1 MIKSSFSKIN
11 LTMRFEVIENK
22 NCAVYSGTFD
32 PITIGHLDI
41 IQRGSKI
48 FDKLV
53 IAVAESNEKNTM
65 FSLDKRI
72 EMIKNSTQNLQN
84 IEIKPFKI
92 LLVDFLKQEKINIII
107 RGLRNTIDFEYE
119 KSMDLAN
126 KSLDNNIETIF
137 FNSKPEMEFIS
148 SSVVRTIL
156 NYNGDIS
163 HLVPKENLQFIIKGK
178 K

>member
-1 MIKSSFSKIN
+1 
-11 LTMRFEVIENK
+11 MRFEVIENK

-119 KSMDLAN
+119 KNMDLAN

>member
-92 LLVDFLKQEKINIII
+92 LLVDFLQQEKINIII

-119 KSMDLAN
+119 KNMDLAN

>member
-1 MIKSSFSKIN
+1 MQK
-11 LTMRFEVIENK
+11 NK
-22 NCAVYSGTFD
+22 NYAVYSGTFD
-32 PITIGHLDI
+32 PITRGHLDI

-48 FDKLV
+48 FDKLL

-65 FSLDKRI
+65 FSLDERI
-72 EMIKNSTQNLQN
+72 YMIKNATKNLQN

-92 LLVDFLKQEKINIII
+92 LLVDFLQQEKINIII

-126 KSLDNNIETIF
+126 KSLDQNIETIF
-137 FNSKPEMEFIS
+137 FNSEPEMEFIS

-163 HLVPKENLQFIIKGK
+163 HLVPKDNLQFIIKGK

>member
-1 MIKSSFSKIN
+1 MAI
-11 LTMRFEVIENK
+11 L
-22 NCAVYSGTFD
+22 
-32 PITIGHLDI
+32 
-41 IQRGSKI
+41 
-48 FDKLV
+48 
-53 IAVAESNEKNTM
+53 
-65 FSLDKRI
+65 
-72 EMIKNSTQNLQN
+72 
-84 IEIKPFKI
+84 KPFKI

-126 KSLDNNIETIF
+126 KSLYKDVETVF
-137 FNSKPEMEFIS
+137 FNSKPEMEFVS

-163 HLVPKENLQFIIKGK
+163 HLVPKENLQFIIKEK

>member
-1 MIKSSFSKIN
+1 MQK
-11 LTMRFEVIENK
+11 NK
-22 NCAVYSGTFD
+22 NYAVYSGTFD

-48 FDKLV
+48 FDKLL

-65 FSLDKRI
+65 FSLNERI
-72 EMIKNSTQNLQN
+72 YMIKNATKNFQN
-84 IEIKPFKI
+84 IEVKPFKT
-92 LLVDFLKQEKINIII
+92 LLVNFLQQEKINTII
-107 RGLRNTIDFEYE
+107 RGVRNTIDFEYE

-126 KSLDNNIETIF
+126 KSLDQNIETIF

-148 SSVVRTIL
+148 SSIVRTIL

-163 HLVPKENLQFIIKGK
+163 HLVQKKIYNLLLKAKNDNSF
-178 K
+178 